1 MKKWIARL
9 TAVLTAGM
17 CLCTGLSLPASATDA
32 ATLQQYE
39 TEVLI
44 QVNRERAAYGLDPLY
59 TAASIQL
66 AAERRAAECIT
77 SFSHTRPDG
86 TSCFSILDD
95 YNLSWSYVGENIAMG
110 YSTPQAVVNGWMNS
124 AGHRANILS
133 ENFQY
138 LGVGAAENGVLCWS
152 QMFMSSPKLSGAY
165 IPTKQG
171 VTGDAD
177 YDGEVGIN
185 DAYLTLRAYSVV
197 SAGASLPMNDLQKS
211 NCDIDHDNTI
221 SLQDA
226 LRILTY
232 YSYTS
237 AGKTISWNSIS

>member
-66 AAERRAAECIT
+66 AAEKRAVECIT

-86 TSCFSILDD
+86 
-95 YNLSWSYVGENIAMG
+95 
-110 YSTPQAVVNGWMNS
+110 
-124 AGHRANILS
+124 
-133 ENFQY
+133 
-138 LGVGAAENGVLCWS
+138 
-152 QMFMSSPKLSGAY
+152 
-165 IPTKQG
+165 
-171 VTGDAD
+171 
-177 YDGEVGIN
+177 
-185 DAYLTLRAYSVV
+185 
-197 SAGASLPMNDLQKS
+197 
-211 NCDIDHDNTI
+211 TI

-232 YSYTS
+232 YSYAS
-237 AGKTISWNSIS
+237 AGKTVSWNSIS